1 MAEASLSSSSLSDE
15 KSWHLLSLLLRIG
28 HPVSP
33 HHLSSHC
40 HLFSAS
46 PSFILHLISLPD
58 SPLSLSAL
66 GFVLPSPS
74 VVVAVASFFSLTVDR
89 TFRKRKGDMLDF
101 VQSSSPN
108 KKRVSFSQEYAD
120 GRDQERLS
128 LTNHVQGLP
137 FQSYAHTAKAKVL
150 PTLTFGS
157 PTTDWGDAF
166 VPLHIDFANGISSDC
181 PAWNFDHGEADN
193 DASTSML
200 QGEISRS
207 VISHSLFLTG
217 NDLPCQNVGNH
228 ALPTTFQDPF
238 QCDEAHVGSNGFG
251 KKMDYAETFRHEYS
265 EQNIHPVDHGIC
277 KFDTC
282 KDPVRES
289 NEEESMQVQCD
300 LKEGL
305 NGSGTEGEKE
315 DTTQVVNL
323 ATCGEELKSC
333 LEPKYFTC
341 KDPRRESNEEEGMQV
356 ECGLK
361 EGLIGSGTEREKED
375 TTQVVNLATCGE
387 QLTYGLE
394 PKNFTC
400 KDPIRESNEEEAMQV
415 ECGLKEGLI
424 GSGTEREKENTT
436 QVVNLATCGEQ
447 LTYGLELKNFT
458 HKDPIRESNEE
469 EGMQVECPLKE
480 GLIGSGTERE
490 KEDTTQ
496 VVKLATCGE
505 QLTSGLK
512 RRNLKRALNFDKDE
526 TMRSIGTQ
534 STCKTA
540 HPSAKQY
547 LKSSILKGGQKNDL
561 HHKSQTL
568 TGSVACNK
576 FDNAPNLN
584 VDESKNEQNT
594 RHKLKQ
600 SRKENMAQTTS
611 INPKVEKKSYPSFES
626 FTIEEEEGSGGY
638 GTVYRAR
645 RKTDGK
651 RLAIKCPHD
660 NAHKNHINNERHML
674 ERFGGKN
681 FIIKFEDSFKSS
693 SGDCFVLEHVEHD
706 RPEVLKKEIDVIQL
720 QWYGYCMFR
729 ALACLHKEGV
739 VHRDVKPG
747 NFLFSRRLNK
757 GYLIDFNLAMD
768 LKQKYSIGS
777 KSKPSLDATNTTH
790 LPSGSAPLVQDKNLA
805 GSKSLPSSKREV
817 ADNKRNSQ
825 LNSKQVKQKA
835 YTGSQ
840 KNCPD
845 KAGVT
850 LLRAQG
856 TDGSGITSAKEITSS
871 KAASAERRMEILP
884 SQGRKELI
892 SYALQN
898 SMPSAK
904 NSSIKVPSSQRKRV
918 TAPSGKA
925 DGKIVYI
932 TPMPLH
938 SSTTA
943 VGLLR
948 NRGDGRQKKEGS
960 CVGTKG
966 FRAPEV
972 LFRSQF
978 QGPKVD
984 IWSAGVTLLY
994 LVIGKSAFTGEPEQN
1009 IKEIAKLR
1017 GSEELWEVAK
1027 LHDREVSFP
1036 LELLD
1041 DRYLQSWDIRSWCK
1055 VQTKR
1060 PEFFEQIPKSL
1071 FDLLDKCLT
1080 VNPRNRIS
1088 VEEILRHEF
1097 FASCHEIM
1105 RKQRM
1110 NRRGEAAASGTI

>member
-1 MAEASLSSSSLSDE
+1 MGESTAEE
-15 KSWHLLSLLLRIG
+15 KSWHLLSLVLRIG
-28 HPVSP
+28 HPLYP
-33 HHLSSHC
+33 QQLSSHC

-46 PSFILHLISLPD
+46 PSLILSLISLPN
-58 SPLSLSAL
+58 SPLSLSPHGL
-66 GFVLPSPS
+66 LIPSPS
-74 VVVAVASFFSLTVDR
+74 VLLSISNFFSLTVDR
-89 TFRKRKGDMLDF
+89 RFNKRKGDLLL
-101 VQSSSPN
+101 
-108 KKRVSFSQEYAD
+108 
-120 GRDQERLS
+120 GRDQKRLS
-128 LTNHVQGLP
+128 LSNHLQHVSLQN
-137 FQSYAHTAKAKVL
+137 YAHTAMDKVI

-157 PTTDWGDAF
+157 LTMHWR
-166 VPLHIDFANGISSDC
+166 
-181 PAWNFDHGEADN
+181 EADN

-207 VISHSLFLTG
+207 VISRSLFLTG
-217 NDLPCQNVGNH
+217 NDFPFRNVGNH

-238 QCDEAHVGSNGFG
+238 LCDDEARVSSSGFG
-251 KKMDYAETFRHEYS
+251 KKMDYVETFSHAYS
-265 EQNIHPVDHGIC
+265 EENIHPLDHGIC
-277 KFDTC
+277 EINTS
-282 KDPVRES
+282 KDPLRES
-289 NEEESMQVQCD
+289 NEEEDMQVECD

-305 NGSGTEGEKE
+305 VGSVTEREKE
-315 DTTQVVNL
+315 DINEVVNL
-323 ATCGEELKSC
+323 ATCGEEL
-333 LEPKYFTC
+333 
-341 KDPRRESNEEEGMQV
+341 
-356 ECGLK
+356 
-361 EGLIGSGTEREKED
+361 
-375 TTQVVNLATCGE
+375 
-387 QLTYGLE
+387 TYGLE
-394 PKNFTC
+394 LENITC
-400 KDPIRESNEEEAMQV
+400 KDPIRESNEEEGIQV
-415 ECGLKEGLI
+415 KCCLKEGLS
-424 GSGTEREKENTT
+424 GSGTEREKGDTT
-436 QVVNLATCGEQ
+436 QLVNLATCREK
-447 LTYGLELKNFT
+447 LTYGLEPKNL
-458 HKDPIRESNEE
+458 R
-469 EGMQVECPLKE
+469 
-480 GLIGSGTERE
+480 
-490 KEDTTQ
+490 
-496 VVKLATCGE
+496 
-505 QLTSGLK
+505 
-512 RRNLKRALNFDKDE
+512 RALNFDKDE
-526 TMRSIGTQ
+526 IPRNIGTQ
-534 STCKTA
+534 STCKIA
-540 HPSAKQY
+540 HPSSKKH
-547 LKSSILKGGQKNDL
+547 LKSSTLKGGQRNDL
-561 HHKSQTL
+561 HPKSQIL
-568 TGSVACNK
+568 TKSVACNK
-576 FDNAPNLN
+576 FDNDPNA
-584 VDESKNEQNT
+584 DEKKNEQNT

-600 SRKENMAQTTS
+600 IRNENMAETTS
-611 INPKVEKKSYPSFES
+611 INPKVEKKAYPSFEP

-645 RKTDGK
+645 RKSDGK

-660 NAHKNHINNERHML
+660 NAHKNHINNERLML

-706 RPEVLKKEIDVIQL
+706 RPEVLKKEIDIVQL

-768 LKQKYSIGS
+768 LKQKYNIGS
-777 KSKPSLDATNTTH
+777 KSKPSLDASNNIH
-790 LPSGSAPLVQDKNLA
+790 LPSGSAPVVQDKNLV
-805 GSKSLPSSKREV
+805 GSKSMPSSKREV
-817 ADNKRNSQ
+817 ADYKRNSQ
-825 LNSKQVKQKA
+825 LNRQVKQKA

-856 TDGSGITSAKEITSS
+856 TDGSGITSAKDLTSS
-871 KAASAERRMEILP
+871 KAASAERLREILP

-898 SMPSAK
+898 SMSSAK
-904 NSSIKVPSSQRKRV
+904 NSSIKGPSSQRKRV

-925 DGKIVYI
+925 DGKIVYL

-938 SSTTA
+938 SSATA
-943 VGLLR
+943 GLLR
-948 NRGDGRQKKEGS
+948 SRGDGRQKREGS

-972 LFRSQF
+972 LFRSHF

-984 IWSAGVTLLY
+984 TWSAGVTLLY
-994 LVIGKSAFTGEPEQN
+994 MVIGKSPFTGEPEQN

-1027 LHDREVSFP
+1027 LHDRELSFP
-1036 LELLD
+1036 LELFD
-1041 DRYLQSWDIRSWCK
+1041 DRYLQSWDIKSWCK
-1055 VQTKR
+1055 IQTKR

-1088 VEEILRHEF
+1088 VEEVLRHEF
-1097 FASCHEIM
+1097 FGSCHEIM